1 MPPKQRITKE
11 ILLEHAFKIAESQ
24 GIASVTSRSVA
35 KAVGCSIQPVFTQFP
50 TMEDLRKATFDYACD
65 WMVREILSCANEPD
79 FLLRTVVW
87 IINFAR
93 QKPNLYHLIYLSD
106 SFPNDNLLNV
116 LMKYKSIE
124 KIIDK
129 MVEKYVLNPE
139 ICKDILF
146 RCFLLLMGIGTMICV
161 NHTDF
166 SDIQVIDL
174 ISRTADDLVQ
184 GAKRTALL

>member
-1 MPPKQRITKE
+1 MLSK
-11 ILLEHAFKIAESQ
+11 LL
-24 GIASVTSRSVA
+24 
-35 KAVGCSIQPVFTQFP
+35 
-50 TMEDLRKATFDYACD
+50 
-65 WMVREILSCANEPD
+65 ILSCANEPD

-106 SFPNDNLLNV
+106 SFPNDHLLIV

-166 SDIQVIDL
+166 SDI
-174 ISRTADDLVQ
+174 
-184 GAKRTALL
+184 